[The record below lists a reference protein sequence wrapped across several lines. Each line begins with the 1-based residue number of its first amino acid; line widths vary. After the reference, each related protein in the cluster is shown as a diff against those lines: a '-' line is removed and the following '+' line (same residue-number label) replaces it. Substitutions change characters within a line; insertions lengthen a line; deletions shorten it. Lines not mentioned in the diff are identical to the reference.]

1 MLDLER
7 ELFEL
12 NRQVDGDEPDAP
24 RELPYPG
31 AKPMLLVEEVD
42 RKEFLTEL
50 IQAMEPELPAP
61 KRRRKPDAFSR

>member
-1 MLDLER
+1 MDR
-7 ELFEL
+7 M
-12 NRQVDGDEPDAP
+12 PDAP

-61 KRRRKPDAFSR
+61 KRRRKPDAFSL